1 MITINLLPTAYR
13 RRTRT
18 PMRVLAL
25 TMFGVVVATSS
36 LAYAAYA
43 RFGLLSAV
51 RSERRSADEE
61 MDGLRP
67 AVTYHDA
74 LQAEKAD
81 AQKRVETIREIRS
94 SRILWTRKLDELAEI
109 INVASDA
116 ERYTAWF
123 DDLSVEQNTE
133 ARGSGGDVKAKGISG
148 SDNFAKVAA
157 FFQELEGHTFFTDF
171 TEINSPAGKR
181 SERDETLDPPQVWE
195 FPLELKL
202 KKRDPVQAG
211 KEGAKSPPKP
221 AARPGAKPAQP
232 GGATRGI

>member
-1 MITINLLPTAYR
+1 VITINLLPAQYR
-13 RRTRT
+13 RRQRT
-18 PMRVLAL
+18 PIRVFGL
-25 TMFGVVVATSS
+25 TMFGVVVAASS

-43 RFGLLSAV
+43 RFGHLTAV

-61 MDGLRP
+61 MEGLRP
-67 AVTYHDA
+67 AVQYYDA
-74 LQAEKAD
+74 LLAEKAD
-81 AQKRVETIREIRS
+81 AEKRVETIREIRS

-123 DDLSVEQNTE
+123 DELSIEQNTE
-133 ARGSGGDVKAKGISG
+133 ARGSGGDVKAKGVSG

-157 FFQELEGHTFFTDF
+157 FYQELEGHGFFTDF
-171 TEINSPAGKR
+171 SEINNPTGKR

-202 KKRDPVQAG
+202 KKREPVQAG
-211 KEGAKSPPKP
+211 KKGARPAAKPGPKP
-221 AARPGAKPAQP
+221 DAKAASP
-232 GGATRGI
+232 GGTRGR